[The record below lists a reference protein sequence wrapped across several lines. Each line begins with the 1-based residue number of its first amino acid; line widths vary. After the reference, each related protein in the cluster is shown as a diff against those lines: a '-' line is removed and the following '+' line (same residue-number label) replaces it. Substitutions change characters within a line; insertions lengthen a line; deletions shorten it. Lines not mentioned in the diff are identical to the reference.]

1 MLPIFT
7 WETSSQGPV
16 TIDII
21 HLWFHVAVLWCRDAW
36 LCWLSWCCCKCS
48 MAVIV
53 ISIDMLLYVYVDEK
67 KTNVYYE
74 KAVVADDWDENQ
86 SPKQSINH
94 RQKHQVHLWRLT
106 SLWILHHDAVA
117 SRQSLFFSRQCLSQS
132 QSWNTCSIIMTVN
145 IIKHHDLR
153 VLKYYIFFW
162 SQSIEMFHSIT
173 MQCTGF
179 QTITSH
185 HVNTCITYITSLCL
199 YCEMCFDYVFFQSE
213 IYKVN

>member
-7 WETSSQGPV
+7 WETSSQRPV

-74 KAVVADDWDENQ
+74 KAVVADDWDENH
-86 SPKQSINH
+86 SPKQSIN
-94 RQKHQVHLWRLT
+94 QSSSEASSALVTTYFTMDLT
-106 SLWILHHDAVA
+106 SWCSSQSSKFVLLSPMLITITVMEHLQHHHDSQHNQTSWPQSTEVLYILLISIDRDVPQHHNAMHWFSNDHIT
-117 SRQSLFFSRQCLSQS
+117 SR
-132 QSWNTCSIIMTVN
+132 WYM
-145 IIKHHDLR
+145 
-153 VLKYYIFFW
+153 YYIY
-162 SQSIEMFHSIT
+162 
-173 MQCTGF
+173 
-179 QTITSH
+179 
-185 HVNTCITYITSLCL
+185 YITVFVLRNLIWLC
-199 YCEMCFDYVFFQSE
+199 FFNLRY
-213 IYKVN
+213 IK